1 MSETI
6 TWFET
11 VSFWATPLEEVS
23 AKHAEL
29 RAAGWEP
36 TGACGD
42 PWAVRYE
49 KDLPNGDPDP
59 ERESREI
66 TGDYWFGADALGE
79 LRR

>member
-29 RAAGWEP
+29 RAAGW
-36 TGACGD
+36 
-42 PWAVRYE
+42 
-49 KDLPNGDPDP
+49 
-59 ERESREI
+59 
-66 TGDYWFGADALGE
+66 GADGR
-79 LRR
+79 LRRSVGGEVREGSPQR